1 MVLKNKNISDYI
13 KQFTDDASNSL
24 RPFVAQSK
32 LNTEFISGKQNKRI
46 NRKSLA
52 VEDKNFDQKIYT
64 EKKIFNR
71 ILPIYLTRYGIL
83 SQNMPIP
90 GIVPE
95 SSSSKEVSDSL
106 KINGF
111 VRNFLTESNFKK
123 LYQKAIKHADVS
135 GLQWFKTGIDWSAG
149 DEIASVEVTV
159 EGVKGVQILKEGK
172 PFIST
177 VPIHEVFVDNLYVE
191 HIDEVNEL
199 VHRRAFPVEYILK
212 RWGFKAEKENVVET
226 KLPTFPRYSSLGIS
240 NAGDVE
246 YAYVYEYYKRPDAMY
261 PKGRYVITCNDSVLW
276 DSVLPYENGSNSK
289 RKIPFDC
296 VALQNVPNNL
306 IGVTVYQQI
315 IPIQE
320 TYNTMK
326 NRYNEYVNHLAIGQ
340 LYYWEGSLTN
350 PNNFTTRPGKLIKL
364 KRNGRIP
371 QTVSKERLTNEFMP
385 FLNDLKEDMLVT
397 AGLSEMSAHGLTK
410 SNVRTDGVA
419 DKISESDDNKLVNAL
434 DNISETLINVFKK
447 LVYLEQQRQDEL
459 YEKLKIAEVKDYT
472 SRYDLKDV
480 DPEKITIVNRDFL
493 MRSDQFIENKVQQ
506 AAGLGMYAPD
516 SQMSYGAKIELLNTL
531 KSNFLKD
538 TLDPIERATYDLC
551 LEENAELLEGTTFP
565 QPESY
570 HVHAQH
576 IVEHNLFRISPEVRK
591 LKRENPKK
599 YEAFQQAIDMH
610 IDAHQEMMQETESQ
624 DVYNNAKASMD
635 TVGDD
640 QGLN

>member
-1 MVLKNKNISDYI
+1 MLKNKRITDYI

-32 LNTEFISGKQNKRI
+32 LNTEFISGRQNKKV
-46 NRKSLA
+46 NRRSLA
-52 VEDKNFDQKIYT
+52 IEDKNFDARVYT

-95 SSSSKEVSDSL
+95 SSSSKEVSDAL
-106 KINGF
+106 KLNSF
-111 VRNFLTESNFKK
+111 VRNFIANENFKK
-123 LYQKAIKHADVS
+123 TYQKAIKHADVS
-135 GLQWFKTGIDWSAG
+135 GLEWFKTGIDWSAG
-149 DEIASVEVTV
+149 DEIAKIETTV
-159 EGVKGVQILKEGK
+159 GERSGTITLKEGK
-172 PFIST
+172 PFISA
-177 VPIHEVFVDNLYVE
+177 VPLHEVFIDNLHVE

-199 VHRRAFPVEYILK
+199 VHRRAFPIEYISK
-212 RWGFKAEKENVVET
+212 RWGFEAEKENVVET
-226 KLPTFPRYSSLGIS
+226 KLPTYPRYSSLGIS

-261 PKGRYVITCNDSVLW
+261 PEGRYVITCNDKVLW
-276 DSVLPYENGSNSK
+276 DDKLPYTNANGGK

-306 IGVTVYQQI
+306 VGITVYQQI

-340 LYYWEGSLTN
+340 LYYWEGSISN

-364 KRNGRIP
+364 KRNGRLP
-371 QTVSKERLTNEFMP
+371 QPVSKERLTNEFMS
-385 FLNDLKEDMLVT
+385 FLNDLKQDMLVT
-397 AGLSEMSAHGLTK
+397 AGLSEMQAHGETR

-434 DNISETLINVFKK
+434 DNISETLISVFKK
-447 LVYLEQQRQDEL
+447 LVYLEQQRQLEL
-459 YEKLKIAEVKDYT
+459 YKKLKIAEVKDYT

-493 MRSDQFIENKVQQ
+493 MRSDQYIENKIQQ

-516 SQMSYGAKIELLNTL
+516 SNMSYGAKIELLNTL

-551 LEENAELLEGTTFP
+551 AEEHAELLEATTFP
-565 QPESY
+565 EPEPY

-591 LKRENPKK
+591 LKQENPEK
-599 YEAFQQAIDMH
+599 YKALQEAVDMH
-610 IDAHQEMMQETESQ
+610 IEAHESMMQESETQ
-624 DVYNNAKASMD
+624 DVYSNAKASMD
-635 TVGDD
+635 TVDGD
-640 QGLN
+640 QGPN